1 MRLDS
6 CLSSFGVD
14 LSADCLERR
23 VQMEMVDLICSGKSR
38 LEPIP
43 SKDSLMLWILWNA
56 RVGVGLLEA
65 EEGKRIDER
74 TLVGTGN

>member
-1 MRLDS
+1 
-6 CLSSFGVD
+6 
-14 LSADCLERR
+14 
-23 VQMEMVDLICSGKSR
+23 MEMVDLICSGKSR